1 MRESAVYCIDT
12 GCRSSVVATGGRLQ
26 AKGTRWS
33 CFFTNDGVNILAEP
47 GMQEAA
53 CCAQRVVVCEH
64 SWARFMGD
72 KPVRWNWAARPRTVS
87 WSAKR
92 TGLSVCRRGCM
103 PNKNLVVLARRIMLK
118 RCVWRRG

>member
-1 MRESAVYCIDT
+1 VNLLFIVSTPDA
-12 GCRSSVVATGGRLQ
+12 GRVLLPL
-26 AKGTRWS
+26 AAACKRKGTRWS

-72 KPVRWNWAARPRTVS
+72 KPCPVELGSQTQNSIMVGEAD
-87 WSAKR
+87 
-92 TGLSVCRRGCM
+92 
-103 PNKNLVVLARRIMLK
+103 RIISL
-118 RCVWRRG
+118 

>member
-1 MRESAVYCIDT
+1 MNLLFIVSTPHA
-12 GCRSSVVATGGRLQ
+12 GRVLLPL
-26 AKGTRWS
+26 AAACKRKGTRWS

-72 KPVRWNWAARPRTVS
+72 RPCPVELGSQTQNSIMVGEADRIVS
-87 WSAKR
+87 
-92 TGLSVCRRGCM
+92 L
-103 PNKNLVVLARRIMLK
+103 
-118 RCVWRRG
+118 